1 MSMVCFW
8 PISAIRQ
15 RQLWVGCCQLQE
27 AVIDHKRPSGV
38 YETRGDSDHQK
49 SELLKD
55 ILAMVNAYRAEPG
68 YILIGFR

>member
-1 MSMVCFW
+1 M
-8 PISAIRQ
+8 
-15 RQLWVGCCQLQE
+15 QE

-55 ILAMVNAYRAEPG
+55 ISAMVNAYRAEPG